1 MSHTVQSKQSVSLD
15 TFGGLVT
22 NAGPESLPEGA
33 SPLCFDCDFIVG
45 SVFTRNGLIS
55 KYTVGDAV

>member
-1 MSHTVQSKQSVSLD
+1 MPHNVQSKQSVPLE

-22 NAGPESLPEGA
+22 NAGPESLPQGA

-45 SVFTRNGLIS
+45 SVFTRAGLLS
-55 KYTVGDAV
+55 KYTVGDAA